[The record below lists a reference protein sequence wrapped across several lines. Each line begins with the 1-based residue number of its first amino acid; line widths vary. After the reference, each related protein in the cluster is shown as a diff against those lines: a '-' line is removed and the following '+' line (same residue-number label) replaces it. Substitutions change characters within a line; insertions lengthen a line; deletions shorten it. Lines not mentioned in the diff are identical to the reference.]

1 MGKPTVRKADDAAGR
16 GKQKKRRLRC
26 NGADRAAVSG
36 DTQLER
42 VQTSAWSFITR
53 ELEETLEEGKQM
65 KVRKACAPSKR
76 KVNWNQTDWATVN
89 RNVKRLQVRIV
100 KATQEGR
107 WGKVKA
113 LQRLLTRS
121 YSGKVLAVR
130 RVTENRGKRTA
141 GVDGE
146 TLNTPAQKG
155 RAVERLK
162 QRGYRAKPLK
172 RAYIPKKNGKLRPLG
187 IPTMQDRA
195 MQALYL
201 LALEPVAETQADLN
215 SYGFRRERSTADA
228 IEQCFKI
235 FSRRRTSP
243 EWVLEGDIRACF
255 DQISH
260 TWLQAHIPTEKA
272 ILAKWLKAGYMEKQ
286 AFHPTEAGTPQGG
299 IISPVLA
306 NMALDGLEAALYE
319 RYRHKNRNKP
329 STGVNMVR
337 YADDFIIS
345 GRSRDM
351 LVEIQGFTAQFL
363 AERGLE
369 LSPEKTRLTHIDE
382 GFDFL
387 GQNIRRYNGKL
398 IIKPSKKNRKA
409 FLEKVRG
416 IIKANPTM
424 KTGVLIKILNPILRG
439 WANYHRHVCSKQTY
453 RYADYAI
460 FKALWRWA
468 RRRHRKDKNNHWVR
482 QKYFRTHGKQTW
494 TFTGET
500 SERGGAEKTVH
511 LLYTV
516 NTPIRRH
523 AKIKAQANP
532 FDPKWEL
539 YFEKRIQ
546 TKMAA
551 NLSPRLMRLWQKQ
564 DGKCPA
570 CQQTITLESG
580 WHAHHVTWRSKGGGN
595 QLQNL
600 AMLHPACHRLIH
612 AQRLEVVKLR
622 PETGVRKA

>member
-1 MGKPTVRKADDAAGR
+1 MKAEKP
-16 GKQKKRRLRC
+16 
-26 NGADRAAVSG
+26 
-36 DTQLER
+36 
-42 VQTSAWSFITR
+42 
-53 ELEETLEEGKQM
+53 
-65 KVRKACAPSKR
+65 ACAPSER
-76 KVNWNQTDWATVN
+76 EVNWNRIDWAKAN
-89 RNVKRLQVRIV
+89 QNVKRLQVRIV

-130 RVTENRGKRTA
+130 RVTENRGKKTA
-141 GVDGE
+141 RVDGE
-146 TLNTPAQKG
+146 TWDTPAQKG
-155 RAVERLK
+155 RAVERLR

-172 RAYIPKKNGKLRPLG
+172 RVYIPKKNGKLRPLG
-187 IPTMQDRA
+187 IPTIQDRA

-201 LALEPVAETQADLN
+201 QALEPVAETQADPN
-215 SYGFRRERSTADA
+215 SYGFRQERSTADA

-255 DQISH
+255 DRISH
-260 TWLQAHIPTEKA
+260 EWLLAHITMEKG
-272 ILAKWLKAGYMEKQ
+272 ILRKWLEAGYMEKQ

-306 NMALDGLEAALYE
+306 NKALDGLETELYE

-329 STGVNMVR
+329 STGVNLVR
-337 YADDFIIS
+337 YADDFIIN
-345 GRSRDM
+345 GRSREM
-351 LVEIQGFTAQFL
+351 LAEIQDFTAQFL

-369 LSPEKTRLTHIDE
+369 LSPEKTRLTHIEE

-409 FLEKVRG
+409 FLDKVRS
-416 IIKANPTM
+416 IIKTNPM
-424 KTGVLIKILNPILRG
+424 IKTGALIELLNPIIRG
-439 WANYHRHVCSKQTY
+439 WADYHRHVCSKQTY
-453 RYADYAI
+453 RYTDFVI

-468 RRRHRKDKNNHWVR
+468 RRRHPKNKNAHWVR
-482 QKYFRTHGKQTW
+482 KKYFCTHGRRTW

-500 SERGGAEKTVH
+500 TGRDGKGKVVH
-511 LLYTV
+511 LLYAA

-532 FDPKWEL
+532 FDPEWET

-546 TKMAA
+546 TKMEN
-551 NLSPRLMRLWQKQ
+551 NLSPKLQKLWQRQ
-564 DGKCPA
+564 GGKCPV
-570 CQQTITLESG
+570 CQQAITLESS
-580 WHAHHVTWRSKGGGN
+580 WHTHHVVWRSKGGGN
-595 QLQNL
+595 QLYNL
-600 AMLHPACHRLIH
+600 LMLHPACHWQQH
-612 AQRLEVVKLR
+612 AQRLEVVKPR
-622 PETGVRKA
+622 PERGV